1 MAMGGHAWR
10 SPSIHTYIHTCH
22 APPKISRPCQ
32 QSPGGD
38 PPSQAKPSHP
48 PAALTNKY
56 LTPQLPH
63 PPITDTWAPHHPPPR
78 VGDPEPPRG
87 PPPHARARVGN
98 SAATT
103 TTTTTIPGK
112 NLFLAS
118 PSSEPFLSLSL
129 SSSFPCASSTARVA
143 AARVYPLAAAAV
155 YAAWGPDWLKGWSR

>member
-1 MAMGGHAWR
+1 MSLAMAMGVMHDDHQAY
-10 SPSIHTYIHTCH
+10 IHTYIHAMH
-22 APPKISRPCQ
+22 PRKYQGHVSNRQEAIR
-32 QSPGGD
+32 
-38 PPSQAKPSHP
+38 QAKQSLPTP

-155 YAAWGPDWLKGWSR
+155 YAA